1 MDLDA
6 TTLWIATRSPD
17 AFKRVRDMG
26 VDADLMV
33 GSGKAAWKFV
43 AEYWA
48 AHGEIPGV
56 TIIAEN
62 TGAAIRPPEEGE
74 EVAVGYLVERLHERA
89 IHRALKYGLAKSLE
103 ALEQDKQDDS
113 VTEVIKLS
121 DHLRKRRI
129 AQVQLRTLG
138 QIAPEVYELYQRTKK
153 GEIGIPFP
161 WPTMTQMT
169 MGLWPGT
176 LTFFVARPGVGKCV
190 EENTKIVNPVTG
202 VETTVRQVVEGDQL
216 GVYSWDERSA
226 SGIDI
231 LPIDAKVDTGVK
243 RCMEVV
249 LASGRSIVVTPE
261 HPFLTPSGWVRADE
275 LGHRAI
281 VGVPA
286 GLPEPQRPVPM
297 GIEVVR
303 VLALLLAEGSYS
315 GNHVGFSTSDERMI
329 EIARVF
335 SAPRG
340 ATVVQRSK
348 YDYDIS
354 TGNVGGGTVAPNPAR
369 QLLRSLGID
378 GCTAREKR
386 IPDAV
391 YSLPDSELSEF
402 LSVFW
407 MADGYVDRGAPSITL
422 ASEEM
427 VRQIQ
432 HLLLRFGVQSS
443 VVYKP
448 IKGGFHSWRLRVY
461 SLSWPRFAEAIPL
474 WGEKDRRMKEAVARV
489 GVRNPNAGS
498 PKRVK
503 KLPGV
508 FWERVVRVSDA
519 GVRRI
524 FDLTVRPTSNFVA
537 NDIIVHN
544 TWTAV
549 IMALHAW
556 QAGKKVLI
564 VSPELSR
571 VELGERLV
579 SKHGKFA
586 YTDMVS
592 ATLGVMGE
600 AALKKQVE
608 ELERIGQNFFVLDDE
623 DHIGPESIEQAI
635 EVVEP
640 DIVFVD
646 SIYMMRVA
654 DGKVKKGAGSKGGRY
669 DRILETI
676 DWLRGTSR
684 RHQVPVVGISQL
696 SRDAKMK
703 KESADQIKRGKGT
716 GGLEDAVAMT
726 DTLFMDAH
734 NLFALFQDQDL
745 MLDKQLIYVPLKVRR
760 SAMRSHVVIRW
771 DMTAMDF
778 SEIGTFVPNSSGS
791 SAGSGYED
799 KDYETAF

>member
-1 MDLDA
+1 VDLDA

-43 AEYWA
+43 TEYWA

-74 EVAVGYLVERLHERA
+74 EVALGYLVERLHERA
-89 IHRALKYGLAKSLE
+89 IHRALKYGLVKSLE
-103 ALEQDKQDDS
+103 ALEQDKQDDA

-176 LTFFVARPGVGKCV
+176 LTFFVARPGVGK
-190 EENTKIVNPVTG
+190 
-202 VETTVRQVVEGDQL
+202 
-216 GVYSWDERSA
+216 
-226 SGIDI
+226 
-231 LPIDAKVDTGVK
+231 
-243 RCMEVV
+243 
-249 LASGRSIVVTPE
+249 
-261 HPFLTPSGWVRADE
+261 
-275 LGHRAI
+275 
-281 VGVPA
+281 
-286 GLPEPQRPVPM
+286 
-297 GIEVVR
+297 
-303 VLALLLAEGSYS
+303 
-315 GNHVGFSTSDERMI
+315 
-329 EIARVF
+329 
-335 SAPRG
+335 
-340 ATVVQRSK
+340 
-348 YDYDIS
+348 
-354 TGNVGGGTVAPNPAR
+354 
-369 QLLRSLGID
+369 
-378 GCTAREKR
+378 
-386 IPDAV
+386 
-391 YSLPDSELSEF
+391 
-402 LSVFW
+402 
-407 MADGYVDRGAPSITL
+407 
-422 ASEEM
+422 
-427 VRQIQ
+427 
-432 HLLLRFGVQSS
+432 
-443 VVYKP
+443 
-448 IKGGFHSWRLRVY
+448 
-461 SLSWPRFAEAIPL
+461 
-474 WGEKDRRMKEAVARV
+474 
-489 GVRNPNAGS
+489 
-498 PKRVK
+498 
-503 KLPGV
+503 
-508 FWERVVRVSDA
+508 
-519 GVRRI
+519 
-524 FDLTVRPTSNFVA
+524 
-537 NDIIVHN
+537 

-556 QAGKKVLI
+556 SAGKKVLI

-579 SKHGKFA
+579 SKYGKFA

-600 AALKKQVE
+600 AALKRQVE
-608 ELERIGQNFFVLDDE
+608 ELERIGENFFVLDDE

-684 RHQVPVVGISQL
+684 RYHVPVVGISQL

-760 SAMRSHVVIRW
+760 SAMRSHVVIKW
-771 DMTAMDF
+771 DMTEMDF
-778 SEIGTFVPNSSGS
+778 SEIGTFVPNSSGG